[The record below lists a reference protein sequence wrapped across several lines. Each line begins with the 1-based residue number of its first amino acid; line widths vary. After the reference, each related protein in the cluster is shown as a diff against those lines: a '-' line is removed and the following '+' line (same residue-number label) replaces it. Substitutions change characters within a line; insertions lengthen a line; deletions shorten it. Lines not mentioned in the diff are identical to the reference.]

1 MSDPY
6 TPGLVHPPA
15 PKSKIISDTATHT
28 GKWVRA
34 KVIGAA
40 NIASISMPGVVN
52 ASGHAGTGLADG
64 YEISGTITSIAL
76 TSGKMKLDEV

>member
-15 PKSKIISDTATHT
+15 PKSKIISNTATHT

-34 KVIGAA
+34 KAIGAVTV
-40 NIASISMPGVVN
+40 ASISMPGVEN
-52 ASGHAGTGLADG
+52 ASGHAGTALVDG
-64 YEISGTITSIAL
+64 YEINGTITSIAL